1 MSDSFGLS
9 ADTAFVFSSLPLG
22 GDSGPA
28 LTIGG
33 ISLSLGGG
41 DGGGAPFPA
50 DP

>member
-9 ADTAFVFSSLPLG
+9 AETAFVFTSLALG
-22 GDSGPA
+22 GDSGAA

-33 ISLSLGGG
+33 ITLSLGGG
-41 DGGGAPFPA
+41 DGGGAPMPA